1 MTLEERFAAPVL
13 EAYAMT
19 EASHQITSNP
29 LPPASHLPGSVG
41 IPQGDIEIHIVGAE
55 GGEVACGDEG
65 EVCIGSP
72 SVMTGYL
79 SNPEANATAF
89 TSDGFFRT
97 GDYGKRD
104 ANGYLFL
111 TGRIKEFIN
120 KGGEKISPVELDNVI
135 AGHHAVADAVSFAID
150 DEMYGQDVGVA
161 VIVKDGETMS
171 AKDLQKWMRE
181 KVAPHKIPKRVSTP
195 PFSFPDLETCRLH
208 LLIQPGMVPG

>member
-1 MTLEERFAAPVL
+1 MTLEKRFAAPVL

-41 IPQGDIEIHIVGAE
+41 TPQGDIEIHIVGKE
-55 GGEVACGDEG
+55 GGDVACGDEG
-65 EVCIGSP
+65 EVCIRSP

-79 SNPEANATAF
+79 SNPDANATAF

-104 ANGYLFL
+104 EKGYMFL

-135 AGHHAVADAVSFAID
+135 AGHPAVTDAVSFAID

-161 VIVKDGETMS
+161 VIIEDGETMS

-181 KVAPHKIPKRVSTP
+181 KVAPHKIPKKVSDSAI
-195 PFSFPDLETCRLH
+195 SFPNLQTYRLN
-208 LLIQPGMVPG
+208 LLTR